1 MPNITV
7 NSLLHI
13 MTLFSAKQLPV
24 EPSNTTEA
32 PSVSALELHNV
43 AHRYSG
49 GALAVNDVS
58 LSLRPGEVVCLL
70 GPSGCGKTTLLRLV
84 AGLEAL
90 QTGEIHI
97 EGELKARGGG
107 LQTPPEKRNVGLAF
121 QDSALFPHL
130 NVLDN
135 VTFGLRHLPVVKRRE
150 RGLSLLGK
158 LGMASYATS
167 FPHMLSGGQQ
177 QRVALARALA
187 PAPQVMLLD
196 EPFSSLDSRLRDQ
209 IRDDTLHVLKSVD
222 AATLLVTH
230 DPEEAMFM
238 ADRIFLMRDGKLV
251 QAGTPTELYT
261 QPKTPFVATFF
272 GTVNELVGIVRN
284 GHVATPAGRV
294 ATPDLEEG
302 AAVSVYIRPEA
313 LTVKPIGNPTED
325 DHHRHSHV
333 LMSRLLGPV
342 SLIHLCAHS
351 PGSTTE
357 VHLHARVPGV
367 FLPKPGQPVR
377 FELNPDLVFVFP
389 RYPAAVS
396 GDQPE

>member
-1 MPNITV
+1 
-7 NSLLHI
+7 
-13 MTLFSAKQLPV
+13 MTLSTALSSTPD
-24 EPSNTTEA
+24 TAA
-32 PSVSALELHNV
+32 PASSVLELNRV
-43 AHRYSG
+43 SHRYSG
-49 GALAVNDVS
+49 GALAVSDVS
-58 LSLRPGEVVCLL
+58 LSLQSGEVVCLL

-90 QTGEIHI
+90 QSGEIHI
-97 EGELKARGGG
+97 EGALRARGGG
-107 LQTPPEKRNVGLAF
+107 VQTPPEKRNVGLAF

-135 VTFGLRHLPVVKRRE
+135 VTFGLRHLPPIKRRE
-150 RGLSLLGK
+150 RGMALLGK
-158 LGMASYATS
+158 LGMAGHATS
-167 FPHMLSGGQQ
+167 FAHQLSGGQQ

-187 PAPQVMLLD
+187 PEPRVMLLD

-238 ADRIFLMRDGKLV
+238 ADRIFLMCDGKLI

-261 QPKTPFVATFF
+261 RPETPFVATFF
-272 GTVNELVGIVRN
+272 GTVNELDGMVRD
-284 GHVATPAGRV
+284 GQVATPAGPV
-294 ATPDLEEG
+294 AAPGISEG
-302 AAVSVYIRPEA
+302 TAVSVYIRPEA
-313 LTVKPIGNPTED
+313 LTVTPTGNPAAD
-325 DHHRHSHV
+325 DHHRNSHV

-351 PGSTTE
+351 PDGGTE
-357 VHLHARVPGV
+357 VHMHARMPGV

-377 FELNPDLVFVFP
+377 FGLNPDLVFVFP

-396 GDQPE
+396 GDQGE